1 MADNTI
7 DTLELQIKSDADS
20 ANRSLDRLA
29 ETLGK
34 LGKKFQGLQNIRGF
48 DFSKSMKSGN

>member
-1 MADNTI
+1 MVNNTI

-20 ANRSLDRLA
+20 ANRSLEKLA

-34 LGKKFQGLQNIRGF
+34 LGEKFQGLQNISGF
-48 DFSKSMKSGN
+48 DFSKSL

>member
-34 LGKKFQGLQNIRGF
+34 LGKKISRS
-48 DFSKSMKSGN
+48 SKYSWF